1 MTMEYLRIPLEFRS
15 ENTADFGYSLFF
27 GCRCSSTENFFKV
40 LVDNFR
46 IFGVGKQFRLQNL
59 RPVHVFIEELYR

>member
-59 RPVHVFIEELYR
+59 RPVHVFIEELY